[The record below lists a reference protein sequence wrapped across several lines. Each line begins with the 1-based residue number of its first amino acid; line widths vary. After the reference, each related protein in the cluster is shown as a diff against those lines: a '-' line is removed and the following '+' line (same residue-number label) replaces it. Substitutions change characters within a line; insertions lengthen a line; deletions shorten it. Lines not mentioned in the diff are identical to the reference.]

1 MLLLLSY
8 HFDLDIIRVVIIISF
23 IIISFY
29 VVTICFI
36 FDGAR
41 LCWGLEVWQI
51 SGEVENKR
59 NSSTHEVDVN
69 VDKTFIYR
77 YIYYN
82 IQVSTIFNRQ
92 IKRKCR
98 ESKMICRQ

>member
-69 VDKTFIYR
+69 VDKTFIYI
-77 YIYYN
+77 YIYIIISKYLQFLIDKSN
-82 IQVSTIFNRQ
+82 
-92 IKRKCR
+92 
-98 ESKMICRQ
+98 ESVVRAR

>member
-59 NSSTHEVDVN
+59 NSGTHEVDVN
-69 VDKTFIYR
+69 VDKT
-77 YIYYN
+77 YIYIYIIISKYLQFLIDKSN
-82 IQVSTIFNRQ
+82 
-92 IKRKCR
+92 
-98 ESKMICRQ
+98 ESVVRAR